1 MNNSEKNRMIEAM
14 LTFFAEFQLNS
25 QVNIKQE
32 VVAELEAKML
42 PTKLFYSLKE
52 VSHITGLSIRAIKE
66 RYRRGTLQVVYD
78 NVTPLIP
85 ADSLNE
91 LVEKLNRQIINK
103 RRAA

>member
-1 MNNSEKNRMIEAM
+1 MRKKTNSVASAF
-14 LTFFAEFQLNS
+14 LAFLQEFNDDFKMEIR
-25 QVNIKQE
+25 N
-32 VVAELEAKML
+32 ELILEWESRVL
-42 PTKLFYSLKE
+42 PQKLFYNLKE

-78 NVTPLIP
+78 GVTPLIP

-103 RRAA
+103 KRAA